1 MGLISRVSS
10 RTYRE
15 CRDIKMTSKQVLNIS
30 RRSFFFNAW
39 KKPMPTREV
48 NASNITEIQ
57 LKNKNNPQGPF
68 HDPSD
73 IGVYNKEFVPVVGA
87 GTKDDPF
94 IIPARNPYR
103 YMWENADLYGDF
115 KPFRYWWLYAE
126 GDGLTP
132 NGMQRSPYT
141 GRFFKMAYDPTDY
154 YGVDKVDM
162 HSHGVSQY

>member
-1 MGLISRVSS
+1 
-10 RTYRE
+10 
-15 CRDIKMTSKQVLNIS
+15 
-30 RRSFFFNAW
+30 
-39 KKPMPTREV
+39 MPTREV
-48 NASNITEIQ
+48 NATNITEIQ
-57 LKNKNNPQGPF
+57 LQNKNNPQGPF
-68 HDPSD
+68 HDPFD
-73 IGVYNKEFVPVVGA
+73 IGQYAKEFVPVKGA

-132 NGMQRSPYT
+132 NNMQRSPYT
-141 GRFFKMAYDPTDY
+141 GRYFKLAYDPTDY
-154 YGVDKVDM
+154 YGIDKVDM